1 MKNPWLK
8 LSGIGLAAMLGLG
21 GPAVALAGSS
31 ADTANE
37 RFKAIDTNGDGK
49 ISEAEFEAA
58 AVVRFEAMDTSH
70 DDRVT
75 AMEIDAYKRS
85 TTGKEKK
92 TAKGWDTTYTSSG
105 TIKDLDTDG
114 DGYITVAEYE
124 AGAKVKFE
132 ELDTNH
138 DGFLSKSEWDAG
150 FKRFKTTGT

>member
-21 GPAVALAGSS
+21 APAAALAGN

-49 ISEAEFEAA
+49 ISDAEFEAA
-58 AVVRFEAMDTSH
+58 AVVRFEAMDTT
-70 DDRVT
+70 DDGRVT
-75 AMEIDAYKRS
+75 AMEIDAYKRV

-92 TAKGWDTTYTSSG
+92 TAKGWDTTYTSST
-105 TIKDLDTDG
+105 TIKDLDKDD
-114 DGYITVAEYE
+114 DGYVTVSEYE
-124 AGAKVKFE
+124 AGAQIKFA

-138 DGFLSKSEWDAG
+138 DGYLSKAEWDAG
-150 FKRFKTTGT
+150 FAKFKAGSK